1 MPSSGS
7 RILIKLPLGDTLW
20 NKFYK
25 CLEIVSRLSFFMLGA
40 DLVQYWCRLGTRAWK
55 QWTL

>member
-20 NKFYK
+20 SKFYK
-25 CLEIVSRLSFFMLGA
+25 CLEIVSRLSFFMLGIGSNGGA
-40 DLVQYWCRLGTRAWK
+40 LSHC
-55 QWTL
+55 